1 MVDAT
6 SILDP
11 YKPPSIM
18 LSDDE
23 MDDLRDEIAA
33 GRLPADYM
41 ERYAEAVRKNVFGH
55 DSRLDSKG
63 RLVEQGQGS
72 NENMSL
78 NSINAYIKWCANE
91 PDFDRELARKRKLY
105 DDQEGIRQ
113 KRAVAT
119 RVERQR
125 QRGRR

>member
-1 MVDAT
+1 
-6 SILDP
+6 
-11 YKPPSIM
+11 
-18 LSDDE
+18 
-23 MDDLRDEIAA
+23 
-33 GRLPADYM
+33 
-41 ERYAEAVRKNVFGH
+41 
-55 DSRLDSKG
+55 
-63 RLVEQGQGS
+63 
-72 NENMSL
+72 MSL